1 MKPGVLDSPQG
12 ERPMRVLYF
21 SRGYTPHD
29 HRFLAALA
37 ATENEIHF
45 LPLFEGQAALEAR
58 PLPEGVRRHPSLLRG
73 AGGPAALPSAVSR
86 LKALLRAIEP
96 DLVHAG
102 PIQQSAFLTAVAGF
116 KPLVA
121 MSWGSDLLRGARR
134 GPGRWAASH
143 TLRRSDAFVCD
154 CRTVRSSAIRL
165 GADSEKIVVFPW
177 GVDLDYFSPRARD
190 GLREQLG
197 WGDSFVLLSTRSWE
211 RGYGVEIV
219 VKAFLQAARTIP
231 ELRLLMLGDGSLRP
245 RIQRMLAEG
254 GAAARAHLPGQVGYR
269 DLPAHYAA
277 ADLYVSASRSD
288 GSSVSLLEA
297 MACGRPALVSD
308 IPGNREWVEP
318 GAEGWWFRD
327 GDALDLA
334 RGIQEAHRRR
344 GDLPQHGARAR
355 KAVEARADWRKN
367 FPLLIHA
374 YRIALGRGT
383 AS

>member
-1 MKPGVLDSPQG
+1 MKPGILDIPQG

-37 ATENEIHF
+37 GTEHEIHF
-45 LPLFEGQAALEAR
+45 LPLLEAPAALEAR
-58 PLPEGVRRHPSLLRG
+58 PLPEGVRRHPSLLGG
-73 AGGPAALPSAVSR
+73 AGRVALFPSAIAS
-86 LKALLRAIEP
+86 LKARLRAIEP

-102 PIQQSAFLTAVAGF
+102 PIQQSAFLTALAGF

-134 GPGRWAASH
+134 GAGRWAATL

-154 CRTVRSSAIRL
+154 CRTVRSSAIQL
-165 GADSEKIVVFPW
+165 GADREKIVVFPW
-177 GVDLDYFSPRARD
+177 GVDLGYFSPRARD
-190 GLREQLG
+190 GLRERLG

-219 VKAFLQAARTIP
+219 VKAFLQAASTIP
-231 ELRLLMLGDGSLRP
+231 DLRLLMLGDGSLRP
-245 RIQRMLAEG
+245 RILRMLTEG
-254 GAAARAHLPGQVGYR
+254 GAAGRAHLPGQVGYR
-269 DLPAHYAA
+269 DLPAYYAA

-318 GAEGWWFRD
+318 EAEGWWFRD
-327 GDALDLA
+327 GDAQDLA

-344 GDLPQHGARAR
+344 GDLPQHGAQAR
-355 KAVEARADWRKN
+355 KTVQARADWGKN
-367 FPLLIHA
+367 FPLLLHA
-374 YRIALGRGT
+374 YQIALVRGT